1 MNNFKQ
7 VAKLTHKMREEINS
21 LYDEIDENKKLN
33 KSAKK
38 ILKICSLSDNKEH
51 RLAVLKRLLSLKE
64 ENLLQI
70 LDDKTLKYKI
80 YNYLYKK
87 QYSRE
92 EIEEIINREL

>member
-51 RLAVLKRLLSLKE
+51 RLAVLKR
-64 ENLLQI
+64 
-70 LDDKTLKYKI
+70 
-80 YNYLYKK
+80 
-87 QYSRE
+87 
-92 EIEEIINREL
+92 